1 MRELEDLYAGILDQD
16 DTEKVRTVEESSF
29 LSEIK
34 WFFVSTQDK

>member
-16 DTEKVRTVEESSF
+16 DPEKVRTVEESSI